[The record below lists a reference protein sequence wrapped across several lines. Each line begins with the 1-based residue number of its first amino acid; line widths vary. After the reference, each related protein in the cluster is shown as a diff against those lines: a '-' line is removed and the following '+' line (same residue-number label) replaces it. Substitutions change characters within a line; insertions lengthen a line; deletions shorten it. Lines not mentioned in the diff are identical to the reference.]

1 MPIYDKT
8 HNLYLYFK
16 AQARSNETGV
26 EHAAKSYHGLQP
38 SDVEMLVKN
47 INKPLLFAKDKRHKH
62 VFNYYLKRKED
73 KKNAIKISVLIDK
86 DDPHR
91 AEILKAAKEEGLEL
105 TDEQLEAVSGGACVD
120 VICPKCSG
128 PLWSYT
134 KCDGVLYYEC
144 PHCGHKWSEVDD

>member
-1 MPIYDKT
+1 MPKKKKGVKPNKTIVELLESIKVPIYDKT

-47 INKPLLFAKDKRHKH
+47 ISKPLLFTKDKRHKH

-91 AEILKAAKEEGLEL
+91 AEILTIFITSKIK
-105 TDEQLEAVSGGACVD
+105 
-120 VICPKCSG
+120 
-128 PLWSYT
+128 
-134 KCDGVLYYEC
+134 
-144 PHCGHKWSEVDD
+144 